1 MKVFRIK
8 ILIGLF
14 FVLLTNDIFSQEFIT
29 EDEATGNTDKP
40 SFWDNVYFGG
50 DLGMSFGSYT
60 YVNIAPEAGYIITD
74 RLSAGVGIIYQY
86 YNLNSV
92 VNPYK
97 TSVYGGKVFAR
108 FFVFDNV
115 FLYSVTEIVSLETR
129 YFDYT
134 GQFEKQNRFLMAS
147 PLVGAGYFQR
157 FSDKGGVGLM
167 LLFNLNQS
175 RNSPYYNY
183 PMPII
188 RLGFGF

>member
-1 MKVFRIK
+1 MKRVKK
-8 ILIGLF
+8 IYFLIIMFLIANISF
-14 FVLLTNDIFSQEFIT
+14 AQEFIT
-29 EDEATGNTDKP
+29 EDEATGNTSKV

-60 YVNIAPEAGYIITD
+60 YVNIAPEAGYIFTD
-74 RLSAGVGIIYQY
+74 RFSAGVGIIYQY
-86 YNLNSV
+86 YNLNST

-108 FFVFDNV
+108 FFVWESL
-115 FLYSVTEIVSLETR
+115 FLYGVTEIVSLESR

-134 GQFEKQNRFLMAS
+134 GQFESQNRFLMAS
-147 PLVGAGYFQR
+147 PLVGVGYFQR
-157 FSDKGGVGLM
+157 FSNKGGVALM

-188 RLGFGF
+188 RVGIGF

>member
-1 MKVFRIK
+1 MRINKAVF
-8 ILIGLF
+8 LF
-14 FVLLTNDIFSQEFIT
+14 VIIFSIVSKSFAQEFIT
-29 EDEATGNTDKP
+29 EDEVTGDTDKE

-60 YVNIAPEAGYIITD
+60 YINIAPEAGYVFTE
-74 RLSAGVGIIYQY
+74 RFSAGAGIIYQY
-86 YNLNSV
+86 YNLAST

-97 TSVYGGKVFAR
+97 TSVYGAKVFAR
-108 FFVFDNV
+108 FFVWENL
-115 FLYSVTEIVSLETR
+115 FLYGVTEFVSLESR

-134 GQFEKQNRFLMAS
+134 GQFEHQDRFLMAS
-147 PLVGAGYFQR
+147 PLVGVGYFQR
-157 FSDKGGVGLM
+157 FSNKGGVGLM

-188 RLGFGF
+188 RVGFGF

>member
-1 MKVFRIK
+1 MKRVKK
-8 ILIGLF
+8 IYFLIIMFLIANISF
-14 FVLLTNDIFSQEFIT
+14 AQEFIT
-29 EDEATGNTDKP
+29 EDEATGNTSKV

-60 YVNIAPEAGYIITD
+60 YVNIAPEAGYIFTD
-74 RLSAGVGIIYQY
+74 RFSAGVGIIYQY
-86 YNLNSV
+86 YNLNST

-108 FFVFDNV
+108 FFVWESL
-115 FLYSVTEIVSLETR
+115 FLYGVTEIVSLESR

-134 GQFEKQNRFLMAS
+134 GQFESQNRFLMAS
-147 PLVGAGYFQR
+147 PLLGVGYFQR
-157 FSDKGGVGLM
+157 FSDKGGVALM
-167 LLFNLNQS
+167 LLFNINQS

-188 RLGFGF
+188 RVGIGF

>member
-1 MKVFRIK
+1 LRIFRIK

-14 FVLLTNDIFSQEFIT
+14 LVLLTNDIFSQEFIT
-29 EDEATGNTDKP
+29 EDEATGTNDKV

-50 DLGMSFGSYT
+50 DIGMSFGSYT
-60 YVNIAPEAGYIITD
+60 YVNIAPEMGYIFTD
-74 RLSAGVGIIYQY
+74 RFSAGAGIIYQY
-86 YNLNSV
+86 YNLNSTI
-92 VNPYK
+92 NPYK

-108 FFVFDNV
+108 FFVWESL
-115 FLYSVTEIVSLETR
+115 FLYGVTEVVSLESR

-134 GQFEKQNRFLMAS
+134 GQFEGQNRFLMAS
-147 PLVGAGYFQR
+147 PLVGVGYFQA
-157 FSDKGGVGLM
+157 FSDKGGVALM

-188 RLGFGF
+188 RVGIGF

>member
-1 MKVFRIK
+1 MKRVKK
-8 ILIGLF
+8 IYFLIIMFLIANISF
-14 FVLLTNDIFSQEFIT
+14 AQEFIT
-29 EDEATGNTDKP
+29 EDEATGNTSKV

-60 YVNIAPEAGYIITD
+60 YVNIAPEAGYIFTD
-74 RLSAGVGIIYQY
+74 RFSAGVGIIYQY
-86 YNLNSV
+86 YNLNST

-108 FFVFDNV
+108 FFVWESL
-115 FLYSVTEIVSLETR
+115 FLYGVTEVVSLESR

-134 GQFEKQNRFLMAS
+134 GQFESQNRFLMAS
-147 PLVGAGYFQR
+147 PLVGVGYFQR
-157 FSDKGGVGLM
+157 FSNKGGVALM

-188 RLGFGF
+188 RVGIGF